1 MDTDTAT
8 IHLAMATDTHFTDM
22 DTVSDIMATPI
33 MVTVTVDSVTM
44 VAITNRKDD
53 IMDTTI
59 RKEEAF

>member
-33 MVTVTVDSVTM
+33 MVTVTDSVTM